1 MQNQIDFVP
10 IMGYYINQGNCT
22 YFILKERDCMGYLSI
37 SQVAEKWGIKQR
49 RIRVL
54 CAEGRIEGACKAGA
68 FWLIPEDAEKP
79 KDERIKS
86 GKYIK
91 NSEVV

>member
-1 MQNQIDFVP
+1 M
-10 IMGYYINQGNCT
+10 
-22 YFILKERDCMGYLSI
+22 EYLSVT
-37 SQVAEKWGIKQR
+37 QTAEKWGIKQR

-54 CAEGRIEGACKAGA
+54 CAEGRISGAYKVGTY
-68 FWLIPEDAEKP
+68 WLIPSDAEKP

-91 NSEVV
+91 TW

>member
-1 MQNQIDFVP
+1 M
-10 IMGYYINQGNCT
+10 
-22 YFILKERDCMGYLSI
+22 
-37 SQVAEKWGIKQR
+37 AEKWGIKQR

-91 NSEVV
+91 KGVS

>member
-1 MQNQIDFVP
+1 MNI
-10 IMGYYINQGNCT
+10 YW
-22 YFILKERDCMGYLSI
+22 RI
-37 SQVAEKWGIKQR
+37 SQYILIPEWVTTAEKWGIKQR

-54 CAEGRIEGACKAGA
+54 CAEGRISGDYKVGTY
-68 FWLIPEDAEKP
+68 WLIPSDAKKP

-91 NSEVV
+91 SK

>member
-1 MQNQIDFVP
+1 M
-10 IMGYYINQGNCT
+10 
-22 YFILKERDCMGYLSI
+22 EYLSV

-54 CAEGRIEGACKAGA
+54 CSEGRIPGAYKVGTY
-68 FWLIPEDAEKP
+68 WLIPEEAEKP
-79 KDERIKS
+79 KDERIKT

-91 NSEVV
+91 EN

>member
-1 MQNQIDFVP
+1 M
-10 IMGYYINQGNCT
+10 
-22 YFILKERDCMGYLSI
+22 EYLSV

-54 CAEGRIEGACKAGA
+54 CAEGRIEGAYKVGTY
-68 FWLIPEDAEKP
+68 WLIPEDAEKP

-86 GKYIK
+86 GKYK
-91 NSEVV
+91 KTTA